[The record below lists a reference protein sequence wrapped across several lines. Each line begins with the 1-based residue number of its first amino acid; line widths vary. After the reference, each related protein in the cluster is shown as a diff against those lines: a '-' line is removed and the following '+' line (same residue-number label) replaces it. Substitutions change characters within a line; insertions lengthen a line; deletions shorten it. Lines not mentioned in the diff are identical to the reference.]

1 VSVLTEGYDAGDEGQ
16 VKERTKKIKS
26 QRDRDLDDFRAL
38 LETKQG
44 RRVIWRLICETELF
58 SVSKVMNA
66 SIYALE
72 GKREI
77 GKLLFNDVMEAKP
90 EAYLQMMKESKE

>member
-1 VSVLTEGYDAGDEGQ
+1 LSVLTDAYNAGDEGA
-16 VKERTKKIKS
+16 VKERTKKVKS
-26 QRDRDLDDFRAL
+26 ARDRELDDLRAVL
-38 LETKQG
+38 ATREG
-44 RRVIWRLICETELF
+44 RRLVWRLFEQTEMF

-66 SIYALE
+66 AIYALE